1 VSHIISLTPPVLFV
15 SDVHLNASQRDHNF
29 FDFLTYIDLH
39 KPIKS
44 LVLVGDIFDFHLG
57 YKKTL
62 YRHLFPFYKQLSKW
76 QEQGVALHMFTGNH
90 DPDPDPFLVEDLG
103 VQIHTHTV
111 IFDVAGRYIRVE
123 HGDQRDPT
131 RLKRYIC
138 SFVRAPVI
146 RAIARCLPPSLYMLM
161 VQKILGSKEEVEVRQ
176 HTNVKKQDPNSHHK
190 QNYDVPFPH
199 NLIDQTWIHFN
210 LSSVPLN
217 TWIMGHYHR
226 VACFTPHE
234 DQSSTTH
241 PLRNTSQSKLRSHK
255 ENPAQLPIDTS
266 KLIFLGDWV
275 RLHTFLYWEAEK
287 LSLFAYEQGNLDSL
301 YLGDH
306 TQKLLTRVK

>member
-1 VSHIISLTPPVLFV
+1 MSHIISLTPPVLFV
-15 SDVHLNASQRDHNF
+15 SDVHLNASQRDHHF

-62 YRHLFPFYKQLSKW
+62 YRHLFPFYRQLAKW
-76 QEQGVALHMFTGNH
+76 QEQGITLHMFTGNH
-90 DPDPDPFLVEDLG
+90 DPDPDPFLAEDLG
-103 VQIHTHTV
+103 VQIHTKMV
-111 IFDVAGRYIRVE
+111 IFNVAGRYIRVE

-138 SFVRAPVI
+138 SLVRTPII
-146 RAIARCLPPSLYMLM
+146 RAVARCFPPSLYMSM
-161 VQKILGSKEEVEVRQ
+161 VQKTLGSKQKVDVS
-176 HTNVKKQDPNSHHK
+176 HYTGVKEQDLDDYNK
-190 QNYDVPFPH
+190 LNYDIPFPRD
-199 NLIDQTWIHFN
+199 LIDHTWSQFN
-210 LSSVPLN
+210 LSSLPLN
-217 TWIMGHYHR
+217 AWIMGHYHR
-226 VACFTPHE
+226 VACFIPYE
-234 DQSSTTH
+234 DQSSTTQ
-241 PLRNTSQSKLRSHK
+241 LSKDTSQSKLSLPK
-255 ENPAQLPIDTS
+255 DTQEQLPVDTS

-275 RLHTFLYWEAEK
+275 HLHTFLYWEAEK
-287 LSLFAYEQGNLDSL
+287 LSLFAYEAGNLDSL